1 MRRNVKASIPC
12 IAAWLAIGT
21 ALPAQDRPGTGFYGD
36 AAREAGVCPAS
47 SQFVSET
54 EVDNLV
60 TEMLSR
66 FGARNRYIII
76 SCPQV
81 DNCQAMLYKGRPY
94 ILFNPDFLQSVKRL
108 NFSASNLPAMQ
119 ARDWAALTI
128 LAHELGH
135 HINNHLINPLPDATA
150 RDMELEAD
158 QTAGFIIY
166 MMGGEIGDMLP
177 AYLKSPEQGS
187 YTHPPRKARTEA
199 LEKGY
204 RDAAARF
211 PRSRP
216 ADPKPPPVRTTTDP
230 SRPTDIDGNAYSVLA
245 TGGRSWMGENL
256 NVSRF
261 RNGDPIPQARNA
273 QEWRML
279 AERGSPAWC
288 HVAFE
293 PGNDARY
300 GKLYNGH
307 AVLDPRGLAPEGWTL
322 PQRSDWEAMLA
333 AQGIRKV
340 TDRYD
345 PAGYGFPGGAD
356 RLRATFAWT
365 SGTLASS
372 NASGFSLVP
381 SGGIAMATDANGAVR
396 TYFYGQGVIARL
408 WCTNRSQAAGAA
420 FLDWVGVNHDG
431 NAVLFARDRLTY
443 GMSVRCVRRGP

>member
-1 MRRNVKASIPC
+1 MRHTVKASLIFV
-12 IAAWLAIGT
+12 AAWLLACL

-36 AAREAGVCPAS
+36 AARDVGVCPAS

-60 TEMLSR
+60 SEMLSR

-81 DNCQAMLYKGRPY
+81 DNCQAVLYKGRPY

-108 NFSASNLPAMQ
+108 NFSSSNLPSLQ
-119 ARDWAALTI
+119 ERDWAALTI

-166 MMGGEIGDMLP
+166 MMGGEVNDMLP
-177 AYLKSPEQGS
+177 AYQKSPEQGS
-187 YTHPPRKARTEA
+187 YTHPPRRARTEA
-199 LEKGY
+199 LEKGF

-216 ADPKPPPVRTTTDP
+216 VDPKPVPARTTDP
-230 SRPTDIDGNAYSVLA
+230 SRPTDIDGNAYSA
-245 TGGRSWMGENL
+245 FSSGGRSWMRENL
-256 NVSRF
+256 TVSRF
-261 RNGDPIPQARNA
+261 RNGDPIPEAKSL

-279 AERGSPAWC
+279 SEQGSPAWC

-293 PGNDARY
+293 PGNDSRY
-300 GKLYNGH
+300 GKLYNGY
-307 AVLDPRGLAPEGWTL
+307 AVTDPRGLAPEGWTI
-322 PQRSDWEAMLA
+322 PSRSDWEALLA
-333 AQGIRKV
+333 ALGIRKV
-340 TDRYD
+340 ADKYESS
-345 PAGYGFPGGAD
+345 GYGFPSGAD
-356 RLRATFAWT
+356 RLRASFDWQ

-372 NASGFSLVP
+372 NSSGLTLVAAGGMAANTSTDGSL
-381 SGGIAMATDANGAVR
+381 R
-396 TYFYGQGVIARL
+396 TYFFGQGAIARV
-408 WCTNRSQAAGAA
+408 WCANTSQASGKT
-420 FLDWVGVNHDG
+420 FLDWLGVNHDN
-431 NAVLFARDRLTY
+431 NAVLFARYQLNY
-443 GMSVRCVRRGP
+443 GMSVRCVRRLP

>member
-1 MRRNVKASIPC
+1 VKSPISLLSVL
-12 IAAWLAIGT
+12 LALCG

-36 AAREAGVCPAS
+36 AGRDPGVCPAS

-60 TEMLSR
+60 SEMLAR
-66 FGARNRYIII
+66 FGARNRYIIM

-81 DNCQAMLYKGRPY
+81 DNCQAVLYKGRPY
-94 ILFNPDFLQSVKRL
+94 ILFNPEFLQSVKRL
-108 NFSASNLPAMQ
+108 NFSSATLPTLQ
-119 ARDWAALTI
+119 ARDWSALTI

-166 MMGGEIGDMLP
+166 MMGGEVRDMLP

-187 YTHPPRKARTEA
+187 YTHPPRKARTDA
-199 LEKGY
+199 LEKGF

-211 PRSRP
+211 PRTRP
-216 ADPKPPPVRTTTDP
+216 ADPVPPPVRTTDP
-230 SRPTDIDGNAYSVLA
+230 SRPTDIDGNAYSVLT

-261 RNGDPIPQARNA
+261 RNGDPIPEARNV
-273 QEWRML
+273 QEWQML

-293 PGNDARY
+293 PGNDSRY
-300 GKLYNGH
+300 GKLYNGY
-307 AVLDPRGLAPEGWTL
+307 AVLDPRGLAPEGWSI
-322 PQRSDWEAMLA
+322 PARSDWEAMLA

-340 TDRYD
+340 ADRYE
-345 PAGYGFPGGAD
+345 PAGYGFPAGAD
-356 RLRATFAWT
+356 RLRALFAWQ

-372 NASGFSLVP
+372 NASGFSLIP
-381 SGGIAMATDANGAVR
+381 AGGIAVSKDANGSVR
-396 TYFYGQGVIARL
+396 TYLYGQRAIARL
-408 WCTNRSQAAGAA
+408 WCTNRSQAAGTP
-420 FLDWVGVNHDG
+420 FLDWIGVNHDG
-431 NAVLFARDRLTY
+431 NAVLFARDPLTY
-443 GMSVRCVRRGP
+443 GMSVRCVRRGS

>member
-1 MRRNVKASIPC
+1 MRQSVKAYLIC
-12 IAAWLAIGT
+12 IAAWLGMGSDM
-21 ALPAQDRPGTGFYGD
+21 LAQDRPGTGFYGD
-36 AAREAGVCPAS
+36 ASRDVGVCPAS

-60 TEMLSR
+60 SEMLSR

-81 DNCQAMLYKGRPY
+81 DNCQAVLYKGRPY

-108 NFSASNLPAMQ
+108 NFSASNLPSLQ
-119 ARDWAALTI
+119 DRDWAALTI

-166 MMGGEIGDMLP
+166 MMGGEVRDMLP

-187 YTHPPRKARTEA
+187 YTHPPRRARTEA
-199 LEKGY
+199 LEKGF

-216 ADPKPPPVRTTTDP
+216 ADPKPVPVRTTDP
-230 SRPTDIDGNAYSVLA
+230 SRPTDIDGNAYSTLA
-245 TGGRSWMGENL
+245 SGGRSWMRENL
-256 NVSRF
+256 NVTRF
-261 RNGDPIPQARNA
+261 RNGDPIPEAKTL

-279 AERGSPAWC
+279 GEQGSPAWC

-293 PGNDARY
+293 PGNDSRY
-300 GKLYNGH
+300 GKLYNGY
-307 AVLDPRGLAPEGWTL
+307 AVTDPRGLAPEGWGIPSRT
-322 PQRSDWEAMLA
+322 DWEALLA
-333 AQGIRKV
+333 ALGIRKV
-340 TDRYD
+340 TDKYE
-345 PAGYGFPGGAD
+345 PSGYGFPAGAD
-356 RLRATFAWT
+356 RLRATFAWQ

-372 NASGFSLVP
+372 NTSGLTLVP
-381 SGGIAMATDANGAVR
+381 AGGIATNKSSDGRPR
-396 TYFYGQGVIARL
+396 TYFFGQGAIARV
-408 WCTNRSQAAGAA
+408 WCTNQSQASGRS
-420 FLDWVGVNHDG
+420 FLDWLGVNHDI
-431 NAVLFARDRLTY
+431 NSVLFASDQLTH
-443 GMSVRCVRRGP
+443 GLSVRCVRRSP